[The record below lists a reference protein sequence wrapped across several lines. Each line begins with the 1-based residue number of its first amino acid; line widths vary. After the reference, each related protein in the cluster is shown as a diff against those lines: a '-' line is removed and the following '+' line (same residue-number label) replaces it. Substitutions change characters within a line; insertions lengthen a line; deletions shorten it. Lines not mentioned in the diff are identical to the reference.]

1 MAIFTSGRT
10 VTAGGG
16 LKRAPVLRP
25 VGPILQARSAM
36 SPHRLIPALAA
47 AALAL
52 GCTAGAMPW
61 SIGTDRALR
70 LVSDD
75 LDAYGL
81 GLAAQ
86 GPATLRLLPLPRL
99 DLRDVRLT
107 EAAAGLP
114 LAEGRG
120 LSLVLDP
127 FALLAGRIGIGSLGL
142 DDVRLHWPESAG
154 DARWAVPLRRLAER
168 SRAGWGGHPHRIVL
182 HRAALD
188 GRVALRDLDLDIA
201 WPAWRAA
208 AEAQARFTWAGEAVR
223 VALTDLHP
231 AALAAG
237 DLSPFSARLVWG
249 TSSPSGTLSADG
261 QARFADGLRLVGEG
275 RLETRALPR
284 LLAAFGH
291 DAALLPL
298 VQNFALE
305 GRFETEGPAVML
317 PRLRVSLG
325 QNGLDGAGAAN
336 FGAARVAVQATLAAE
351 SLDLGPLVAPLTAA
365 LESDGGAGAAVA
377 LAPYTGGDLDLRLS
391 AAAARLGPL
400 ALEDVAAS
408 VLVRDG
414 GVELALNRA
423 GLQGGTLKGRV
434 ALAPAGADP
443 AETELKAQGALDQAD
458 LGALLGELGAARWV
472 QGSGQ
477 GHLALESRGR
487 DLAALVA
494 RLSGRAAVAVD
505 RGTLVGLDL
514 ADVIQ
519 RNGGV
524 ATGALAR
531 RNGRTPFERASLSV
545 RFADGA
551 GEIVEGALQAPALS
565 ASLRG
570 GFSLADRSLRARA
583 ELSPRAAGARPGPF
597 FDLAGPWDDV
607 AVRTLRSDEPDLPTS
622 ALAVE
627 PHSAA
632 PLRNPAL
639 LPARARAYAP

>member
-1 MAIFTSGRT
+1 MGRASAPDRPAPCHPRRPCRP
-10 VTAGGG
+10 AG
-16 LKRAPVLRP
+16 P
-25 VGPILQARSAM
+25 RSR
-36 SPHRLIPALAA
+36 HR
-47 AALAL
+47 
-52 GCTAGAMPW
+52 
-61 SIGTDRALR
+61 
-70 LVSDD
+70 
-75 LDAYGL
+75 
-81 GLAAQ
+81 
-86 GPATLRLLPLPRL
+86 
-99 DLRDVRLT
+99 
-107 EAAAGLP
+107 
-114 LAEGRG
+114 
-120 LSLVLDP
+120 
-127 FALLAGRIGIGSLGL
+127 LAGR
-142 DDVRLHWPESAG
+142 
-154 DARWAVPLRRLAER
+154 
-168 SRAGWGGHPHRIVL
+168 
-182 HRAALD
+182 
-188 GRVALRDLDLDIA
+188 
-201 WPAWRAA
+201 RAA
-208 AEAQARFTWAGEAVR
+208 AEAQARFTWKGEAVR
-223 VALTDLHP
+223 LGLTDLHP

-261 QARFADGLRLVGEG
+261 QARFADGLRLAGEG

-336 FGAARVAVQATLAAE
+336 FAQARIAVQATLAAE
-351 SLDLGPLVAPLTAA
+351 SLDLGPLVAPSPRRWRAT
-365 LESDGGAGAAVA
+365 GAGAAVA

-391 AAAARLGPL
+391 AAAARLGPV

-414 GVELALNRA
+414 AVELALNRA

-434 ALAPAGADP
+434 ALAPTEADP
-443 AETELKAQGALDQAD
+443 AETELKVQGALDQAD
-458 LGALLGELGAARWV
+458 LGALLADLGAARWV

-494 RLSGRAAVAVD
+494 RLSGRAAVSVD

-524 ATGALAR
+524 AAGALAR

-551 GEIVEGALQAPALS
+551 GEFAEGALQAPSLS

-570 GFSLADRSLRARA
+570 GFSLADRTLRARA
-583 ELSPRAAGARPGPF
+583 ELSPRAAVARPGPL

-607 AVRTLRSDEPDLPTS
+607 AVRALRGDEPDLPAS
-622 ALAVE
+622 ALAAE
-627 PHSAA
+627 PKSTES
-632 PLRNPAL
+632 LRSPAL

>member
-1 MAIFTSGRT
+1 
-10 VTAGGG
+10 
-16 LKRAPVLRP
+16 
-25 VGPILQARSAM
+25 M

-61 SIGTDRALR
+61 SIGTDTALR
-70 LVSDD
+70 LVSND

-99 DLRDVRLT
+99 DLRGVRLSET
-107 EAAAGLP
+107 AGLP
-114 LAEGRG
+114 LAEGGR

-127 FALLAGRIGIGSLGL
+127 FALLGGRLGIGSLSL
-142 DDVRLHWPESAG
+142 DDARLHLPAG
-154 DARWAVPLRRLAER
+154 ADDARWAGPLRRLAER

-188 GRVALRDLDLDIA
+188 GRVVLRDLDLDIA

-208 AEAQARFTWAGEAVR
+208 AEAQARFTWEGEAVR

-237 DLSPFSARLVWG
+237 ATSPFSARLVWG
-249 TSSPSGTLSADG
+249 GGALSGSLSADG
-261 QARFADGLRLVGEG
+261 QARFADGLRLAGEG

-284 LLAAFGH
+284 LLAALGH

-298 VQNFALE
+298 VQSFALE

-325 QNGLDGAGAAN
+325 QNVLDGAGAAD

-351 SLDLGPLVAPLTAA
+351 SLDLGPLVAPVAAA
-365 LESDGGAGAAVA
+365 LESDAGAAVA

-391 AAAARLGPL
+391 AAAARLGPV

-414 GVELALNRA
+414 AVELALNRA

-434 ALAPAGADP
+434 ALAPAEADP

-458 LGALLGELGAARWV
+458 LGALLADLGAARWV

-487 DLAALVA
+487 DLPELVA
-494 RLSGRAAVAVD
+494 RLSGRAALSVD

-519 RNGGV
+519 RNGGL
-524 ATGALAR
+524 AAGALAR
-531 RNGRTPFERASLSV
+531 RNGRTPFERASLSL
-545 RFADGA
+545 RFAEGA
-551 GEIVEGALQAPALS
+551 GEIAEGALQAPSLS

-570 GFSLADRSLRARA
+570 GFSLADRTLRARA
-583 ELSPRAAGARPGPF
+583 ELTPRTAGARPGPLF
-597 FDLAGPWDDV
+597 GLTGPWDDV
-607 AVRTLRSDEPDLPTS
+607 AVRALRGDEPELPAS
-622 ALAVE
+622 ALAAE
-627 PHSAA
+627 PKSTES
-632 PLRNPAL
+632 LRNPAL